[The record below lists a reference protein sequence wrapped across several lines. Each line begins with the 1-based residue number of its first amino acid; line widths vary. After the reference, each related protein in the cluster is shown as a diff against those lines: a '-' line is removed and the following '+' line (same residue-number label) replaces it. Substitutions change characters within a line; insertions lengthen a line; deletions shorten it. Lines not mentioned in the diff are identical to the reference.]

1 MNFKER
7 ICDKEECFW
16 YCKTG
21 GKSGI
26 LFEPKRKHERIVMKE
41 ERMHKLL
48 LRVAIVT
55 FAMGVIISVIVTSIV
70 MGIIYRGEIQG
81 QEVGSEPPL
90 VSPNNEVRTSDANAQ
105 DATDNESFT
114 NAGEGGA
121 YVEMIPEILAGGIVT
136 PLTENDEER
145 WYLKLVN
152 HNHAVAPDHSVELA
166 EISAGIFV
174 DSRIQADVL
183 ALLESASNHG
193 MDLVIVS
200 AYRSYEDQVEIFNNM
215 MYIWIS
221 GGHTPLDAF
230 LATQSV
236 VAVPGH
242 SEHHL
247 GLALDIVSAH
257 HQVLDESQS
266 QTLEGRWL
274 RENSWR
280 YGFVVR
286 YLEDKTHITGIFYE
300 PWHFRYVGR
309 EAARIMWENNLV
321 LEEYLVERYFLRN

>member
-1 MNFKER
+1 
-7 ICDKEECFW
+7 
-16 YCKTG
+16 
-21 GKSGI
+21 
-26 LFEPKRKHERIVMKE
+26 MKE
-41 ERMHKLL
+41 ERIHKLL

-70 MGIIYRGEIQG
+70 MGIIYRGEIRG
-81 QEVGSEPPL
+81 LEEFGSESAS
-90 VSPNNEVRTSDANAQ
+90 VNMNNENESTDGNAQ
-105 DATDNESFT
+105 DVTGDEPST
-114 NAGEGGA
+114 NAVGDREGMQ
-121 YVEMIPEILAGGIVT
+121 VEMIPEILAGGIVT
-136 PLTENDEER
+136 PTTESNGDN

-152 HNHAVAPDHSVELA
+152 HNHAVAPDFSVELA
-166 EISAGIFV
+166 EVTPGVFV
-174 DSRIQADVL
+174 DRRIEADVL
-183 ALLESASNHG
+183 AMLESARNQG

-221 GGHTPLDAF
+221 GGYTPLDAF

-309 EAARIMWENNLV
+309 EAARVMQENNLV

>member
-1 MNFKER
+1 
-7 ICDKEECFW
+7 
-16 YCKTG
+16 
-21 GKSGI
+21 
-26 LFEPKRKHERIVMKE
+26 MKE
-41 ERMHKLL
+41 ERIHKLL

-70 MGIIYRGEIQG
+70 MGIIYRGESRG
-81 QEVGSEPPL
+81 LEEFGSEPASVNLSENGVSDGDVQDVTDDEPL
-90 VSPNNEVRTSDANAQ
+90 
-105 DATDNESFT
+105 T
-114 NAGEGGA
+114 NAEEGRDVA
-121 YVEMIPEILAGGIVT
+121 YEMIPEILAGEIVT
-136 PLTENDEER
+136 STTENGGDY

-152 HNHAVAPDHSVELA
+152 HNHAIAPDFSVELV
-166 EISAGIFV
+166 ELSGGVFV
-174 DSRIQADVL
+174 DSRIETDVL
-183 ALLESASNHG
+183 AMLESASNQG

-200 AYRSYEDQVEIFNNM
+200 AYRSYEEQVEIFNNM
-215 MYIWIS
+215 MYMWIS
-221 GGHTPLDAF
+221 GGYTPLEAF
-230 LATQSV
+230 LATQSI

-247 GLALDIVSAH
+247 GLALDIVAAH

-266 QTLEGRWL
+266 QTPEGQWL

-309 EAARIMWENNLV
+309 EAARIMWENDLV
-321 LEEYLVERYFLRN
+321 LEEFLVERYFVGN

>member
-1 MNFKER
+1 
-7 ICDKEECFW
+7 
-16 YCKTG
+16 
-21 GKSGI
+21 
-26 LFEPKRKHERIVMKE
+26 MKE
-41 ERMHKLL
+41 ERIHKLL

-70 MGIIYRGEIQG
+70 MGIIYREEIRG
-81 QEVGSEPPL
+81 LEELALTPPL
-90 VSPNNEVRTSDANAQ
+90 ANQNNENGFSGENTQ
-105 DATDNESFT
+105 DVTDDESRT
-114 NAGEGGA
+114 NAEEGRDVV
-121 YVEMIPEILAGGIVT
+121 YEMIPEILAGGIVT
-136 PLTENDEER
+136 PTTENGGDD

-152 HNHAVAPDHSVELA
+152 HNHAIAPDFSVELA
-166 EISAGIFV
+166 EVIGGVFV
-174 DSRIQADVL
+174 DRRIEGDVL
-183 ALLESASNHG
+183 AMLESASNHG

-200 AYRSYEDQVEIFNNM
+200 AYRSYEEQVEIFNNM

-266 QTLEGRWL
+266 QTPEGRWL

-309 EAARIMWENNLV
+309 EAARVMWENNLV
-321 LEEYLVERYFLRN
+321 LEEYLIERYFVRN

>member
-1 MNFKER
+1 
-7 ICDKEECFW
+7 
-16 YCKTG
+16 
-21 GKSGI
+21 
-26 LFEPKRKHERIVMKE
+26 MKE
-41 ERMHKLL
+41 ERIHKLL

-70 MGIIYRGEIQG
+70 MGIIYREEIRG
-81 QEVGSEPPL
+81 LDEFGSE
-90 VSPNNEVRTSDANAQ
+90 SPSVNLTNQNGFSGENAQ
-105 DATDNESFT
+105 DVTDNESFT
-114 NAGEGGA
+114 NAEEGRDVV
-121 YVEMIPEILAGGIVT
+121 YEMIPEILAGGIVT
-136 PLTENDEER
+136 PLTENDEEQ

-152 HNHAVAPDHSVELA
+152 HNHAVAPDFFVELA
-166 EISAGIFV
+166 ELSGGIFV
-174 DSRIQADVL
+174 DSRIEADVL
-183 ALLESASNHG
+183 AMLESASNQG

-200 AYRSYEDQVEIFNNM
+200 AYRSYEEQVEIFNNM

-221 GGHTPLDAF
+221 GGYTPLEAF

-274 RENSWR
+274 RDNSWR

-321 LEEYLVERYFLRN
+321 LEEYLVERYLVRN

>member
-1 MNFKER
+1 MKR
-7 ICDKEECFW
+7 IKVAFCLIQK
-16 YCKTG
+16 
-21 GKSGI
+21 
-26 LFEPKRKHERIVMKE
+26 KHERIVMKE
-41 ERMHKLL
+41 ERIHKLL
-48 LRVAIVT
+48 LKVAIVT

-70 MGIIYRGEIQG
+70 MGIIYRGEIRG
-81 QEVGSEPPL
+81 LEEFASEPSS
-90 VSPNNEVRTSDANAQ
+90 VSQSNESGFSGENTQVV
-105 DATDNESFT
+105 TDNESSA
-114 NAGEGGA
+114 NAEDIRDIV
-121 YVEMIPEILAGGIVT
+121 YEMIPEILAGGIVT
-136 PLTENDEER
+136 PATENGEDY

-152 HNHAVAPDHSVELA
+152 HNHAIAPDFSVELT
-166 EISAGIFV
+166 EVLGGVFV
-174 DSRIQADVL
+174 DQRIEADVL
-183 ALLESASNHG
+183 AMLESASNQG
-193 MDLVIVS
+193 MDLIIVS
-200 AYRSYEDQVEIFNNM
+200 AYRSYEEQVEIFNNM
-215 MYIWIS
+215 MYMWIA
-221 GGHTPLDAF
+221 GGHTPLEAF

-266 QTLEGRWL
+266 QTPEGQWL

-309 EAARIMWENNLV
+309 EAARTMWENNLV
-321 LEEYLVERYFLRN
+321 LEEYLVERYFVGN